1 MFRYARTNFVFHCW
15 DYGLNNIPSTSKTH
29 KHISFTLFHLNGI
42 LKYFCLHYDEFWC
55 EFIRMFHY
63 FLSAP
68 ILCLLLLL
76 WSRVFFLYLFAAYT
90 SFCLWYLVFGCC
102 ILCERS
108 TYKFYLRGC
117 WIFFIAWVL
126 NERKRICNRVM
137 AKGKKRRK
145 SRKKS
150 TKFAFILILLKIIQ
164 LKSTKGRTPKKN
176 ERKMWIRRIQ
186 ERCNDGGSS

>member
-15 DYGLNNIPSTSKTH
+15 DYGWNNIPSTSKTY
-29 KHISFTLFHLNGI
+29 KRISFTLFHLNGI

-76 WSRVFFLYLFAAYT
+76 WSGVFFLYLFAAYT

-117 WIFFIAWVL
+117 WIFFIAWIL
-126 NERKRICNRVM
+126 NERKRICNRMM
-137 AKGKKRRK
+137 AKGKK
-145 SRKKS
+145 KKKVEKKVNKIRFYS
-150 TKFAFILILLKIIQ
+150 DFAKNHTAEI
-164 LKSTKGRTPKKN
+164 N
-176 ERKMWIRRIQ
+176 ERKNSTKKRKK
-186 ERCNDGGSS
+186 NVDSSYSGKM